1 MAVGRSENVH
11 ALERTTTR
19 MRRGG
24 QQTILR
30 GTGPGAVGCGG
41 LEEMGFVD
49 TSECCGRC
57 HYAERFASGLVA
69 GPCRVALPDGQK
81 ALVCCASKKQLLER
95 TGP

>member
-1 MAVGRSENVH
+1 MAAGRSVNVP

-24 QQTILR
+24 QQTNPR
-30 GTGPGAVGCGG
+30 VTGPDAVGCGG
-41 LEEMGFVD
+41 LEKMGFVD

-57 HYAERFASGLVA
+57 HYAESFASGLVA
-69 GPCRVALPDGQK
+69 GPCRVALPDGQE
-81 ALVCCASKKQLLER
+81 ALVCCASKKQLLGR